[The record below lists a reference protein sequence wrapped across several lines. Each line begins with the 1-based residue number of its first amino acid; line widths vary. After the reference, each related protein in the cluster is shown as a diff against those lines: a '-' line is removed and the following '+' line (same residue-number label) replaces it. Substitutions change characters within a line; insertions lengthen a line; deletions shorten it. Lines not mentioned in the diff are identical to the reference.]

1 MNFQFNSQKA
11 SKMPCYIGLTKI
23 IHPKSISQ
31 CPAEYIFPIK
41 ISTFLFAII
50 VPSPGFPDG
59 SDGKEYTCSAGD
71 LSSISGLGRSPAGGH
86 GNLLQSSCLEN
97 PLRQRS
103 QAGYS
108 TQGRR
113 QLDTTERLSTGII
126 HSTYS
131 FLILW
136 NIQLSRFSRSAS
148 VFMISI
154 QSFFCVT

>member
-71 LSSISGLGRSPAGGH
+71 LSSISGLGRSPGEAYVNPLH
-86 GNLLQSSCLEN
+86 SCLEN
-97 PLRQRS
+97 PRDRGS
-103 QAGYS
+103 WWAIVHRVAKS
-108 TQGRR
+108 WT
-113 QLDTTERLSTGII
+113 
-126 HSTYS
+126 
-131 FLILW
+131 
-136 NIQLSRFSRSAS
+136 
-148 VFMISI
+148 
-154 QSFFCVT
+154 